1 AEAADDPGAESRG
14 GALRQRRGVED
25 LPPAAHRADER
36 AGRGADPRSEG
47 CRLLDARIGVKTA
60 LVTGAARGIGRAS
73 AEALRKAG
81 CKVIGLDREQC
92 DVVYDLSD
100 IAGIGLMVQKLGEI
114 DILVNNAGVQTAVTI
129 DRYTDEARRRI
140 LTVNLEAPV
149 ELIRAVSK
157 QMVARGA
164 GRVVNLASVAA
175 YTAHTDLWYGVT
187 KAGVV
192 SFTRS
197 FAALL
202 GPQGIQVNAVAPG
215 PIDTPLLDKAQPE
228 RAQELMTKVYT
239 RRKGQPEEVAEAIR
253 WLALDA
259 PEIINGAV
267 LDITDGCFLR

>member
-1 AEAADDPGAESRG
+1 M
-14 GALRQRRGVED
+14 
-25 LPPAAHRADER
+25 
-36 AGRGADPRSEG
+36 
-47 CRLLDARIGVKTA
+47 KTA

-114 DILVNNAGVQTAVTI
+114 DILVNNAGVQTAVAI

-140 LTVNLEAPV
+140 LAVNLEAPV
-149 ELIRAVSK
+149 ELIRALSK
-157 QMVARGA
+157 QMVARKS
-164 GRVVNLASVAA
+164 GRIISLASIAA
-175 YTAHTDLWYGVT
+175 YGAHTDLWYGVT

-192 SFTRS
+192 SYTRS
-197 FAALL
+197 FASYL
-202 GPQGIQVNAVAPG
+202 GPHGIQVNAVAPG

-228 RAQELMTKVYT
+228 RVEELMKKVYT
-239 RRKGQPEEVAEAIR
+239 RRKGRPDEVAEAIR

-259 PEIINGAV
+259 PPIINGAV
-267 LDITDGCFLR
+267 IDITDGAFLR

>member
-1 AEAADDPGAESRG
+1 M
-14 GALRQRRGVED
+14 
-25 LPPAAHRADER
+25 
-36 AGRGADPRSEG
+36 PR
-47 CRLLDARIGVKTA
+47 TA
-60 LVTGAARGIGRAS
+60 LVTGAARGIGRAA

-81 CKVIGLDREQC
+81 CKVVGLDRDAC
-92 DVVYDLSD
+92 DVVYDLTD
-100 IAGIGLMVQKLGEI
+100 IAGIAKLVQSLGEI
-114 DILVNNAGVQTAVTI
+114 DILVNNAGVQNAVAI
-129 DRYTDEARRRI
+129 DRYSDEARRRI
-140 LTVNLEAPV
+140 LAVNLEAPV

-157 QMVARGA
+157 QMVSRKS
-164 GRVVNLASVAA
+164 GRIVNLASVAA

-228 RAQELMTKVYT
+228 RVQELMTKVYT
-239 RRKGQPEEVAEAIR
+239 RRKGQPEEVGEAIR

-259 PEIINGAV
+259 PPIINGAV